1 MASHLELYIIIYK
14 QWIIINNIN
23 FKNSIYFYVSG
34 NYLLVIVN
42 PKSGVGK
49 SREIFQRKIVPI
61 LNMADVDYDLHI
73 TCMQN
78 DAR

>member
-1 MASHLELYIIIYK
+1 MAPQLELYIMIYK
-14 QWIIINNIN
+14 QWIVINNIKLKS
-23 FKNSIYFYVSG
+23 FIYFYVSG
-34 NYLLVIVN
+34 NHLLVIVN

>member
-1 MASHLELYIIIYK
+1 M
-14 QWIIINNIN
+14 IN
-23 FKNSIYFYVSG
+23 FKNYINFYYVSG
-34 NYLLVIVN
+34 NHLLVIVN

>member
-1 MASHLELYIIIYK
+1 M
-14 QWIIINNIN
+14 INL
-23 FKNSIYFYVSG
+23 KNYIYFYYVSG
-34 NYLLVIVN
+34 NHLLVIVN

-61 LNMADVDYDLHI
+61 LNMADIDYDLHI

>member
-1 MASHLELYIIIYK
+1 MAIHNNYCWKLK
-14 QWIIINNIN
+14 VINT
-23 FKNSIYFYVSG
+23 KWVLCKKKLYFYVSD
-34 NYLLVIVN
+34 NRLLVIVN

-49 SREIFQRKIVPI
+49 AREIFQRKIVPI
-61 LNMADVDYDLHI
+61 LNMADIDYDLHI

>member
-1 MASHLELYIIIYK
+1 MAPQLKLYIIIYK
-14 QWIIINNIN
+14 QWIVINNIN
-23 FKNSIYFYVSG
+23 FKNFIYFYVSG
-34 NYLLVIVN
+34 NHLLVIVN

>member
-1 MASHLELYIIIYK
+1 M
-14 QWIIINNIN
+14 
-23 FKNSIYFYVSG
+23 
-34 NYLLVIVN
+34 N

-49 SREIFQRKIVPI
+49 AREIFQRKVAPI
-61 LNMADVDYDLHI
+61 LIMADVDYDLHI

>member
-1 MASHLELYIIIYK
+1 MLLK
-14 QWIIINNIN
+14 VINTKWVLCK
-23 FKNSIYFYVSG
+23 KNLYFYVSD
-34 NYLLVIVN
+34 NRLLVIVN

-49 SREIFQRKIVPI
+49 AREIFQRKIVPI
-61 LNMADVDYDLHI
+61 LNMADIDYDLHI